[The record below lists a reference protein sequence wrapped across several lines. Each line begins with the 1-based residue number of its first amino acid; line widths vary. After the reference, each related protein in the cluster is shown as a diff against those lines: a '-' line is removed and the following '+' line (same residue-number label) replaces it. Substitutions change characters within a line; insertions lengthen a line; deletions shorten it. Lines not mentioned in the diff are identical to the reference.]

1 MKIENHDLLVNWIKK
16 EVAKSCDAEPV
27 AFAKYVTALLKKDEH
42 EEKLRSICCD
52 QLSVFLADGTNEFVN
67 NLFKTLE
74 SQAYLTESVPSSL
87 IEVDTDALT
96 IRGAQDRRSYN
107 SRDRERRS
115 RSRSPHSTRRRSYN
129 SRRSRSRSQSPNY
142 RRNRDYYRRERS
154 DRIITP
160 NFAQR
165 RIRCPDFEEKGFCR
179 RVDKCQYEHG
189 PDAIV
194 LDDNNIELRPDYN
207 GTSPLAA
214 IETTYPTTPS
224 PCINNVSSSPNVQSA
239 EYNPEAPALN
249 GHPSIPPGFAPN
261 FNVPPGVVPSIIA
274 MNPYLPPPHLGLM
287 RRGPIFRFFGAGRG
301 RYTPYSNERVPPM
314 ISTSIEVRRIPYELN
329 KLGTIN
335 EHFSQF
341 GVITNI
347 QISFDGTP
355 DTALVTF
362 AKLPDAQ
369 AAMKSEKAI
378 LGNRF
383 IRLNWHKPPPTV
395 DKRKAPEVVKESP
408 KEDVEPVI
416 TLSTAANPSVDMQP
430 VPQLPQTDSARRV
443 AQIAEENI
451 KQRSEERQRFDE
463 LRNEFTAKGQLY
475 EQELTELKSLADRMS
490 EAANDD
496 EKVECTKSFDD
507 LEAKLKTTGVEVHE
521 MHTKLK
527 EMAAQLQLK

>member
-52 QLSVFLADGTNEFVN
+52 QLSVFLADGTDEFVS

-74 SQAYLTESVPSSL
+74 SQAYLTEIVQSSL
-87 IEVDTDALT
+87 TEGDTDAST
-96 IRGAQDRRSYN
+96 IRGVYDRHLFN
-107 SRDRERRS
+107 SRDRDRRS

-129 SRRSRSRSQSPNY
+129 SRRSRSRSLSPSY
-142 RRNRDYYRRERS
+142 RRNRDYCRRERS
-154 DRIITP
+154 DRITTT
-160 NFAQR
+160 NVAQR
-165 RIRCPDFEEKGFCR
+165 RTRCPDFEEKGFCR

-194 LDDNNIELRPDYN
+194 LDDNNIELRSDYN
-207 GTSPLAA
+207 GTSPLAC

-224 PCINNVSSSPNVQSA
+224 PCINHVSSSPNVQQA

-249 GHPSIPPGFAPN
+249 GTPSVASGFAPN
-261 FNVPPGVVPSIIA
+261 FNIPPAVVPSLIG
-274 MNPYLPPPHLGLM
+274 MNPYLPPPHIM
-287 RRGPIFRFFGAGRG
+287 RRGPIYRFFGAGRG

-314 ISTSIEVRRIPYELN
+314 TSTSIEVRRIPYELN

-395 DKRKAPEVVKESP
+395 DKKRTPQVVKETP

-416 TLSTAANPSVDMQP
+416 TLSTVADPSVDMQP
-430 VPQLPQTDSARRV
+430 VPQLPQSDSARRV
-443 AQIAEENI
+443 AQVAEENI

-475 EQELTELKSLADRMS
+475 EEELTELKSLANRMV
-490 EAANDD
+490 EITDED
-496 EKVECTKSFDD
+496 EKIECTKTFDD
-507 LEAKLKTTGVEVHE
+507 LEAKLKNTGAEVYE